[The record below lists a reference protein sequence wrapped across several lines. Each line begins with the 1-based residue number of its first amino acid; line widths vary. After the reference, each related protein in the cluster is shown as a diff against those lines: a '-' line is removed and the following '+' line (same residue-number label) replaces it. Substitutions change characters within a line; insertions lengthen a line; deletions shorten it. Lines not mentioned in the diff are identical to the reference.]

1 PGAIASCGTA
11 VTVTST
17 TLVSSHELTI
27 GLTIP
32 LTAAFGARDV
42 TLTNPGG
49 QTYTRPGGFTV
60 LPPPPTISLAFLGKL
75 RDKVGPS
82 PTAFGPDTALDGTF
96 RVIVQ
101 GGMWPRTVTRLDLR
115 RASGGGG
122 IWDTDPATPYWALG
136 ATASLDSGLLNAAG
150 GAVSFPVAD
159 GGAFFLFASDLTPT
173 PFTTRSTFTL
183 TANFAARAP
192 AS

>member
-11 VTVTST
+11 VTVTPA
-17 TLVSSHELTI
+17 TLGSAHELTI

-32 LTAAFGARDV
+32 LTAAIGPRDV

-60 LPPPPTISLAFLGKL
+60 LPPPPTMSLAFLGKL

-96 RVIVQ
+96 RGIVEV
-101 GGMWPRTVTRLDLR
+101 GMWPRTVTRIDLR
-115 RASGGGG
+115 RVGGGG
-122 IWDTDPATPYWALG
+122 IWDTDPATGYWALG
-136 ATASLDSGLLNAAG
+136 ATASLDAALLNAAG

-159 GGAFFLFASDLTPT
+159 GGGFFMFASDLTPT
-173 PFTTRSTFTL
+173 PFTTGSTFTL
-183 TANFAARAP
+183 TARFPDGAP
-192 AS
+192 